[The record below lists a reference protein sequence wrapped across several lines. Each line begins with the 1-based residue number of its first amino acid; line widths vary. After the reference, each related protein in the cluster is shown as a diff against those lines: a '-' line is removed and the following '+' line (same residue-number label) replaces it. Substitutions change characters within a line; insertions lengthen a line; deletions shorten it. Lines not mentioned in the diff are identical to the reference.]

1 MIKHGNPDAAQIYRW
16 IEWTINLQVFADQG
30 VDLTDVD
37 TISIGFGD
45 RNNPQPG
52 GSGGVF
58 FDDIRLYRSP

>member
-1 MIKHGNPDAAQIYRW
+1 M
-16 IEWTINLQVFADQG
+16 FADHG

-52 GSGGVF
+52 GSGCVF
-58 FDDIRLYRSP
+58 FNDIRLYRSP